1 MVSSV
6 STSTVQCR
14 AADSGVCPDCATGKM
29 HRRVAYTL
37 PSLSPRVKGVLDL
50 VHTDACGPFHVASV
64 GGYSYVVT
72 FLDEYNGLSLVESA
86 KARSNVLMVWAV
98 CAWFEG
104 AHARTQDWLNKLIDG
119 IYKGKMASD
128 ELRARQQPPLK
139 PLPLVDF
146 VFQHLAGMYGTK
158 DMVNQ
163 YTAQLVA
170 TLKTYYQAD
179 PRVSL
184 FYRFLYEQLPLQTLS
199 LFLDGLRKLS
209 EPARLPCV
217 DYPPDWAP
225 KKGSPPCADVRKCLW
240 VADRLLMKRH
250 PKTAYSLAVSLSV
263 KSEPV
268 PEAELRQYF
277 VAPGYYSADIVN
289 MREYERSRAEFRRMQ
304 VVVFLEALCE
314 EYERCEG
321 ILLDV
326 LPAIFK
332 KWDTDQDS
340 FISQGDI
347 LPMFEHMVR
356 QGVQCDDVARE
367 AQQFW
372 QLATAVEN
380 DGIMPGLAAAAMQ
393 SELPSSRNST
403 RPSGMVS
410 IQTARPPGLQ
420 AFMAAGKE
428 SGLIRAY
435 VRLHKTP
442 PAKLRLD
449 NSDVE
454 AARILLLLLIRRHW
468 ALHKEALLAAFPQ
481 AGPLEPQLR
490 SQAELLEKEGDGA
503 RKALAL
509 HGLLKLMIGRKLD
522 RLVGQLSA
530 DSLALKVEPDFEES
544 LSRLTSAVKQVL
556 YGADVIVVDEILA
569 PYDPAAQAPMT
580 HVLRQRQIAQVFHLY
595 NELKGRISE
604 YASRFLSHHSGISYF
619 VARWRAEKNRRQSS
633 RKTASSTLVE
643 PGPGSD
649 DCGFSFH

>member
-1 MVSSV
+1 
-6 STSTVQCR
+6 
-14 AADSGVCPDCATGKM
+14 
-29 HRRVAYTL
+29 
-37 PSLSPRVKGVLDL
+37 
-50 VHTDACGPFHVASV
+50 
-64 GGYSYVVT
+64 
-72 FLDEYNGLSLVESA
+72 
-86 KARSNVLMVWAV
+86 
-98 CAWFEG
+98 
-104 AHARTQDWLNKLIDG
+104 
-119 IYKGKMASD
+119 
-128 ELRARQQPPLK
+128 
-139 PLPLVDF
+139 
-146 VFQHLAGMYGTK
+146 
-158 DMVNQ
+158 
-163 YTAQLVA
+163 
-170 TLKTYYQAD
+170 
-179 PRVSL
+179 
-184 FYRFLYEQLPLQTLS
+184 
-199 LFLDGLRKLS
+199 
-209 EPARLPCV
+209 
-217 DYPPDWAP
+217 
-225 KKGSPPCADVRKCLW
+225 
-240 VADRLLMKRH
+240 
-250 PKTAYSLAVSLSV
+250 
-263 KSEPV
+263 
-268 PEAELRQYF
+268 
-277 VAPGYYSADIVN
+277 
-289 MREYERSRAEFRRMQ
+289 

-393 SELPSSRNST
+393 SDLPSSRNST

-410 IQTARPPGLQ
+410 IQ

-435 VRLHKTP
+435 VRVHKTP

-481 AGPLEPQLR
+481 TGPLEPQLR
-490 SQAELLEKEGDGA
+490 SQADLLEKEGDGA

-544 LSRLTSAVKQVL
+544 LSRLTSAVK
-556 YGADVIVVDEILA
+556 
-569 PYDPAAQAPMT
+569 
-580 HVLRQRQIAQVFHLY
+580 
-595 NELKGRISE
+595 
-604 YASRFLSHHSGISYF
+604 
-619 VARWRAEKNRRQSS
+619 
-633 RKTASSTLVE
+633 
-643 PGPGSD
+643 
-649 DCGFSFH
+649 